1 MRVREILPACKV
13 MYPDDFVISE
23 LVEYLKVK
31 MKYPQP
37 SLDLPVLDPFVLGQ
51 LNFNVTNEMIG
62 E

>member
-1 MRVREILPACKV
+1 